1 VQAGGAAAAAD
12 SRPLDG
18 TPEHNT
24 CMNCCPSFLHAYKER
39 AKACM
44 RRMFSMCSA
53 RRTKSRSVHV
63 VHDTRSR
70 QAARGA
76 AWRTLSSPAPVPP
89 RPRRHHPPRHFTG
102 VHSFF
107 RPMSRYPKAAAP
119 PSSLGAMD
127 QYLPAPAITSAL
139 GGFHTFRAPL
149 LSSISPMDPY
159 PEGALGAMGTYP
171 ATLPGSIGST
181 DRYTTVAI
189 GPMDTYPATLP
200 GSVGSTDGY
209 PTGAIGPMDT
219 YQAPLRSSVSPMD
232 PYPEGARGPMDTY
245 PATLPGSVGSTDRY
259 REAPAGSLGTMDTY
273 TRGPSSRPRGDLEGP
288 AAPPEDL
295 SSSQTSPLSS
305 VGTLTDIA
313 RARASWQGGRPSLAM
328 PRPALFSPL
337 QLPASLAAGSLAGS
351 ELADGF
357 PDPPDPGHVV
367 PRGVPLPVG
376 EPSLGLCSFLRE
388 LSEESS
394 GVFSDLWQS
403 QLSRMPAY
411 AAHEFSSPWEFLCGS
426 GNGGM
431 SSAKH
436 VLSIIYSKSLEGD
449 AAISARFEQCVNG
462 AALRCRSWEV
472 VLAVSDLSMTAMRI
486 LMDAHARAMSMH
498 LAEPRR
504 RLPAY
509 TVEGEERAQLMTPYA
524 RYRTGQDDIDLQFE
538 GDMAPGGIS
547 ADGRL
552 QAALL
557 GELEDL
563 LGI

>member
-18 TPEHNT
+18 TPEHTT

-53 RRTKSRSVHV
+53 RRTKSRSEHV

-76 AWRTLSSPAPVPP
+76 AWRTLLSPAPVSP
-89 RPRRHHPPRHFTG
+89 RPQRHHPPQRSSG
-102 VHSFF
+102 VDSIF
-107 RPMSRYPKAAAP
+107 RPMSRYPEAAAP
-119 PSSLGAMD
+119 PGSLGAMD
-127 QYLPAPAITSAL
+127 QYLPAPAFTSAL
-139 GGFHTFRAPL
+139 GAMHTYRAPL
-149 LSSISPMDPY
+149 QSSPVELPDRAPEGCFVRPMDPY
-159 PEGALGAMGTYP
+159 PEGPIGDTCGAMYAYP

-181 DRYTTVAI
+181 DRCTTVA
-189 GPMDTYPATLP
+189 L
-200 GSVGSTDGY
+200 
-209 PTGAIGPMDT
+209 GA
-219 YQAPLRSSVSPMD
+219 
-232 PYPEGARGPMDTY
+232 MDTY

-259 REAPAGSLGTMDTY
+259 PEVPAPAGSLATMDTY

-288 AAPPEDL
+288 AAPPVDL

-305 VGTLTDIA
+305 VGTLTHIA
-313 RARASWQGGRPSLAM
+313 RARANWQGGRPSLAM

-367 PRGVPLPVG
+367 PRGVPLPIG

-388 LSEESS
+388 LSEEES

-411 AAHEFSSPWEFLCGS
+411 AAHELSSPWEFLCGS

-431 SSAKH
+431 SSSAKH

-449 AAISARFEQCVNG
+449 AAISARFEQCVIG
-462 AALRCRSWEV
+462 AALRCCSWEV

-538 GDMAPGGIS
+538 GDVAPGGIS

-552 QAALL
+552 QAALF